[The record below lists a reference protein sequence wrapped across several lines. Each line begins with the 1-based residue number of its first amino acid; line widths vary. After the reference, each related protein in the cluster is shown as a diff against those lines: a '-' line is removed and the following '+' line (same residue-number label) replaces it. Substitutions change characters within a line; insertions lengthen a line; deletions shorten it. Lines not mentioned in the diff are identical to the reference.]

1 MQASLSNFFTIRGL
15 RYHVR
20 TWGEPSNPALFLL
33 HGWMDV
39 SASFQFLV
47 DSFERNWHVIA
58 PDWRGFGLTEWARDG
73 YWFPDYY
80 ADLDALLNLYQPD
93 APVLLVGHSMGGNI
107 AGVYAGLR
115 PHRVE
120 KLVSLE
126 GLGMARTQPDAA
138 AKRLSDWL
146 DAQLEPPRFAPYSSF
161 GELAARLMRKNPRL
175 REDQAEFLARH
186 WGRQTDTR
194 TVELRS
200 DPRHKA
206 TNPYLFRVEE
216 ALACWRRVTA
226 PVLLV
231 NGKDSHIPGWL
242 KDRPEQLAER
252 KSAFRDLREA
262 ELEDCG
268 HMMHHD
274 QPRKLARLREL
285 FLCTGTTRAA
295 VNEQGEPKV
304 PLAPRGRAGK
314 RTERN
319 LGSSP

>member
-1 MQASLSNFFTIRGL
+1 
-15 RYHVR
+15 
-20 TWGEPSNPALFLL
+20 
-33 HGWMDV
+33 MDV

-47 DSFERNWHVIA
+47 DSFEREWHVIA

-115 PHRVE
+115 PQRIA

-138 AKRLSDWL
+138 PKRLSDWL
-146 DAQLEPPRFAPYSSF
+146 DAQVKPPRFAPYSSF
-161 GELAARLMRKNPRL
+161 AELAARLMRKNPRL
-175 REDQAEFLARH
+175 REDQAQFLARH
-186 WGRQTDTR
+186 WGRETDAG

-206 TNPYLFRVEE
+206 ANPYLFRVEE
-216 ALACWRRVTA
+216 ALACWRRVSA

-231 NGKDSHIPGWL
+231 NGKESHIPGWL
-242 KDRPEQLAER
+242 KERPEQLAER

-274 QPRKLARLREL
+274 QPRKLARMIEE
-285 FLCTGTTRAA
+285 FLPPG
-295 VNEQGEPKV
+295 G
-304 PLAPRGRAGK
+304 GG
-314 RTERN
+314 
-319 LGSSP
+319 